1 MDKSLCF
8 LSEPSE
14 SGDNCSL
21 QGGYALFFYGMLDYN
36 MSITRQRWRV
46 KMNKLSCGEYQK
58 LIGDRIKQYRVNA
71 GVSQKD
77 LENESGVSVRSISRL
92 EQGSS
97 IQLESLIKILSA
109 LNLESNIDLLIPD
122 QTKRP
127 SFYLNEND
135 KPKQRVRKKQE
146 TTGAF
151 KWGDEE

>member
-1 MDKSLCF
+1 
-8 LSEPSE
+8 
-14 SGDNCSL
+14 
-21 QGGYALFFYGMLDYN
+21 
-36 MSITRQRWRV
+36 
-46 KMNKLSCGEYQK
+46 MNKSSCVEYQK
-58 LIGDRIKQYRVNA
+58 LIGERIKQYRVNA

-77 LENESGVSVRSISRL
+77 LADESGVSVRSISRL

-127 SFYLNEND
+127 SFYLNDNG
-135 KPKQRVRKKQE
+135 KPKQRVRKKEE
-146 TTGAF
+146 TTSAF